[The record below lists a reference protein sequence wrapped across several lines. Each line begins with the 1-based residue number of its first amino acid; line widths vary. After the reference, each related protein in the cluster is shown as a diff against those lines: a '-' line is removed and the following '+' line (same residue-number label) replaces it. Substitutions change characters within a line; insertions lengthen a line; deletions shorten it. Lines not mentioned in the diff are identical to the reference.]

1 MKPILLTALVAFSA
15 VVSAGLPTSGLPSD
29 SADLAVH
36 VSNETIDKTQIGK
49 ALTDAF
55 IGEIDA
61 NKVVIALKNE
71 LGFELDED
79 FRDVT
84 VVANAG
90 DEKSF
95 VALVRGKFNKA
106 RIEAF
111 ASANKVPNRTVKG
124 LKAWDAQAFGNAIA
138 KASGSEPTK
147 SSPSMTVELVIVDG
161 STVVAAETSNIER
174 AVTAATSSKPWKHA
188 GLTTADASV
197 KNGWLLISANV
208 AAIEEAEAAKRKPD
222 ATATPEAKA
231 ALAKR
236 SGVKAVIVGLGES
249 ATDVTLRVHA
259 DFVDEAAAK
268 KNISQAKGM
277 LGFGSMLTMPA
288 DGDSAEVAANKATGS
303 DLIRRITITQ
313 NGATGDA
320 TLDYPIQKLAQS
332 IVRAAEAR
340 REKAA
345 GKGK

>member
-1 MKPILLTALVAFSA
+1 MNPILLTALIAFSA
-15 VVSAGLPTSGLPSD
+15 VASAGLPTSGLPSGSTD
-29 SADLAVH
+29 IAVH
-36 VSNETIDKTQIGK
+36 VSNETLDKTQIGK
-49 ALTDAF
+49 ALTGAF
-55 IGEIDA
+55 TGEIDA

-79 FRDVT
+79 FRDLT
-84 VVANAG
+84 VVAKAG

-111 ASANKVPNRTVKG
+111 AATNKVPNHNVKG
-124 LKAWDAQAFGNAIA
+124 LKAWDARALGDAIA
-138 KASGSEPTK
+138 KAAGTE
-147 SSPSMTVELVIVDG
+147 SSKENPNMTVELVIVDG
-161 STVVAAETSNIER
+161 NTVVVAEASNIER
-174 AVTAATSSKPWKHA
+174 AVAAATSNTPWKHA
-188 GLTTADASV
+188 GLSTADASV
-197 KNGWLLISANV
+197 KNGWLLVSANV
-208 AAIEEAEAAKRKPD
+208 AAIEEAEAAKRKSV
-222 ATATPEAKA
+222 ATDPPEAKT

-236 SGVKAVIVGLGES
+236 SGVKAVILALGEN

-288 DGDSAEVAANKATGS
+288 DGDSAEAAANKATGS

-313 NGATGDA
+313 NGAAGDA

-340 REKAA
+340 REKSA

>member
-1 MKPILLTALVAFSA
+1 M
-15 VVSAGLPTSGLPSD
+15 
-29 SADLAVH
+29 
-36 VSNETIDKTQIGK
+36 
-49 ALTDAF
+49 
-55 IGEIDA
+55 
-61 NKVVIALKNE
+61 ALKNE

-79 FRDVT
+79 FRDLTVT
-84 VVANAG
+84 ATAG

-111 ASANKVPNRTVKG
+111 ATTQKVPNRTVKN
-124 LKAWDAQAFGNAIA
+124 LKAWDARAFSDAIA
-138 KASGSEPTK
+138 KVAGTETAKGNPN
-147 SSPSMTVELVIVDG
+147 MTVELVIVDG
-161 STVVAAETSNIER
+161 STIVVAEASNIER
-174 AVTAATSSKPWKHA
+174 AVIAATSGSAWKHA
-188 GLTTADASV
+188 GLSAAASAV
-197 KNGWLLISANV
+197 QNGWLLISANV
-208 AAIEEAEAAKRKPD
+208 AAIENAEAAKRKPD
-222 ATATPEAKA
+222 PAASPEAKA

-236 SGVKAVIVGLGES
+236 SGLKTVTVALGEN

-288 DGDSAEVAANKATGS
+288 EGDSAEVAANKASGA
-303 DLIRRITITQ
+303 DLIRRISITQ
-313 NGATGDA
+313 TGATGDA
-320 TLDYPIQKLAQS
+320 SLDYPIQKLAQA
-332 IVRAAEAR
+332 IVRAAEIR

>member
-1 MKPILLTALVAFSA
+1 MKPILLTALIAFSA
-15 VVSAGLPTSGLPSD
+15 VVSAGLPTRGLPSGNTD
-29 SADLAVH
+29 IAVH
-36 VSNETIDKTQIGK
+36 ISNETIDNTQIGK

-55 IGEIDA
+55 LGEIEA
-61 NKVVIALKNE
+61 NTVVIALKNE
-71 LGFELDED
+71 LGFVLDED

-84 VVANAG
+84 VVAKAG
-90 DEKSF
+90 DEKS
-95 VALVRGKFNKA
+95 VTALIRGKFNKA

-111 ASANKVPNRTVKG
+111 AAANKVPSRTVKG
-124 LKAWDAQAFGNAIA
+124 LKAWDAQAFGNAVA
-138 KASGSEPTK
+138 KAAGSEPDK
-147 SSPSMTVELVIVDG
+147 SNPSITAELVIVDG
-161 STVVAAETSNIER
+161 NTIVAAETSNIER
-174 AVTAATSSKPWKHA
+174 AVTAATSSNPWKHT
-188 GLTTADASV
+188 GLSTAEASV

-222 ATATPEAKA
+222 ATTSTEGKA

-236 SGVKAVIVGLGES
+236 SGVKAVILALGEN
-249 ATDVTLRVHA
+249 ATDVTLRINA
-259 DFVDEAAAK
+259 EFVDEAAAK

-277 LGFGSMLTMPA
+277 LGFSSMLTMAA
-288 DGDSAEVAANKATGS
+288 DGDSAEVAANKATGA

-320 TLDYPIQKLAQS
+320 TLDYPIQKLAQT

-345 GKGK
+345 KGK